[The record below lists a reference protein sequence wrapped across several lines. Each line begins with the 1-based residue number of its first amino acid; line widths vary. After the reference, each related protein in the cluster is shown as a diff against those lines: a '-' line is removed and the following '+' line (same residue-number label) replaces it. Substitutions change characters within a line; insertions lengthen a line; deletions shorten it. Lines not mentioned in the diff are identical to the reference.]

1 MRGKLK
7 KMDTQ
12 EERIAQ
18 IIADGDVDNEE
29 KQEKSTETIAKY
41 LHYLKENIEFP
52 CIVTGIED
60 FPWEEK
66 YVFGYGNKKEYEKL
80 KKENPSY
87 KDKFEILDF
96 IEDEDY
102 NDEQIFVSTKRLSD
116 QKEFILELDYL
127 KAVDKKSK
135 NYQLLDDY
143 SVWYVNY

>member
-1 MRGKLK
+1 
-7 KMDTQ
+7 MDIQ

-18 IIADGDVDNEE
+18 ILADGDVDNEE

-52 CIVTGIED
+52 CIVTGLED

-66 YVFGYGNKKEYEKL
+66 YAFGYGNKKEYEKL
-80 KKENPSY
+80 RKDNPSY
-87 KDKFEILDF
+87 RDKFEILDF

-102 NDEQIFVSTKRLSD
+102 DEQIFVKAKRLSD
-116 QKEFILELDYL
+116 QKEFILELDNL

>member
-1 MRGKLK
+1 
-7 KMDTQ
+7 MDIQ

-18 IIADGDVDNEE
+18 VLASGDIDNEE
-29 KQEKSTETIAKY
+29 KQEKSSETIAKY
-41 LHYLKENIEFP
+41 LHYLRKNIEFP
-52 CIVTGIED
+52 CIVTGLED

-66 YVFGYGNKKEYEKL
+66 YVFGYGNKREYEKL
-80 KKENPSY
+80 KKDNPSY

-102 NDEQIFVSTKRLSD
+102 NDEQIFVKAKRLSD

>member
-1 MRGKLK
+1 
-7 KMDTQ
+7 MDNQ
-12 EERIAQ
+12 EYRIAQ
-18 IIADGDVDNEE
+18 ILADGDVDNEE
-29 KQEKSTETIAKY
+29 MQEKSSETVVKY
-41 LHYLKENIEFP
+41 LYYLKKNIEFP
-52 CIVTGIED
+52 CIVTGLED

-66 YVFGYGNKKEYEKL
+66 YVFGPGNIKEYEKL
-80 KKENPSY
+80 KKDNPSY

-96 IEDEDY
+96 FEDEDY
-102 NDEQIFVSTKRLSD
+102 DEQILVNATRLSD

>member
-1 MRGKLK
+1 M
-7 KMDTQ
+7 MDSQ
-12 EERIAQ
+12 EDRIAQ
-18 IIADGDVDNEE
+18 ILADGDIDNEE
-29 KQEKSTETIAKY
+29 MQEKSPETIAKY

-80 KKENPSY
+80 KKDNPSY

-96 IEDEDY
+96 YEDEDY
-102 NDEQIFVSTKRLSD
+102 DEQIMVSVRRLSD
-116 QKEFILELDYL
+116 HKEFILGLDYL

>member
-1 MRGKLK
+1 
-7 KMDTQ
+7 MDSQ
-12 EERIAQ
+12 EDRIAQ
-18 IIADGDVDNEE
+18 ILADGDVDNEE
-29 KQEKSTETIAKY
+29 MQEKSPETIAKY
-41 LHYLKENIEFP
+41 LHNLKENIEFP

-80 KKENPSY
+80 KKDNPSY

-96 IEDEDY
+96 YEDEDY
-102 NDEQIFVSTKRLSD
+102 DEQIMVSVRRLSD
-116 QKEFILELDYL
+116 HKEFILGLDYL

>member
-1 MRGKLK
+1 
-7 KMDTQ
+7 MDSQ
-12 EERIAQ
+12 EDRIAQ
-18 IIADGDVDNEE
+18 ILADGDVDNEE
-29 KQEKSTETIAKY
+29 MQEKSPETIAKY
-41 LHYLKENIEFP
+41 LHNLKENIEFP

-80 KKENPSY
+80 KKDNQSY
-87 KDKFEILDF
+87 EDKFEILDF
-96 IEDEDY
+96 FEDEDY
-102 NDEQIFVSTKRLSD
+102 DEKIMVNVKRLSD

>member
-1 MRGKLK
+1 
-7 KMDTQ
+7 MDIQ

-18 IIADGDVDNEE
+18 ILADGDVDNEE
-29 KQEKSTETIAKY
+29 KQEKSPETIAKY
-41 LHYLKENIEFP
+41 LHYLRKNIEFP
-52 CIVTGIED
+52 CIVTGLED

-80 KKENPSY
+80 KKDNPSY

-96 IEDEDY
+96 IEDENY
-102 NDEQIFVSTKRLSD
+102 NDEQILVSAKRLSD
-116 QKEFILELDYL
+116 QKKFILELDYL

>member
-1 MRGKLK
+1 
-7 KMDTQ
+7 MDIQ

-18 IIADGDVDNEE
+18 ILADGDVDNEE
-29 KQEKSTETIAKY
+29 KQEKSSETIAKY
-41 LHYLKENIEFP
+41 LHYLKENIELP
-52 CIVTGIED
+52 CIVTGLED

-66 YVFGYGNKKEYEKL
+66 YVFGYGSKKEYEKL
-80 KKENPSY
+80 KKDNPSY

-102 NDEQIFVSTKRLSD
+102 DRQIMVKVKRLSD
-116 QKEFILELDYL
+116 QKEFILDLDYL

>member
-1 MRGKLK
+1 
-7 KMDTQ
+7 MDNQ
-12 EERIAQ
+12 DIRIAQ
-18 IIADGDVDNEE
+18 ILADGDVDNEE
-29 KQEKSTETIAKY
+29 MQEKSSETIAKY
-41 LHYLKENIEFP
+41 LHYLKKNIEFP
-52 CIVTGIED
+52 SIVIGIED

-80 KKENPSY
+80 KKNNPSY

-102 NDEQIFVSTKRLSD
+102 DEQIMVRVKRLSD

-143 SVWYVNY
+143 AVWYVNY

>member
-1 MRGKLK
+1 
-7 KMDTQ
+7 MDIQ

-18 IIADGDVDNEE
+18 ILASGDIDNEE
-29 KQEKSTETIAKY
+29 KQEKSSETIAKY
-41 LHYLKENIEFP
+41 LHYLRKNIEFP
-52 CIVTGIED
+52 CIVTGLED

-66 YVFGYGNKKEYEKL
+66 YVFGYGNKREYEKL
-80 KKENPSY
+80 KKDNPSY

-102 NDEQIFVSTKRLSD
+102 NDEQIFVKAKRLSD

>member
-1 MRGKLK
+1 
-7 KMDTQ
+7 MDTQ

-18 IIADGDVDNEE
+18 ILADGDVDNEE

>member
-1 MRGKLK
+1 
-7 KMDTQ
+7 MDTQ

-41 LHYLKENIEFP
+41 LHYLKENIELP

-96 IEDEDY
+96 IVDEDY
-102 NDEQIFVSTKRLSD
+102 SDEQIFVSAKRISD
-116 QKEFILELDYL
+116 QKEFILDLDYL
-127 KAVDKKSK
+127 NAVDKKSK

-143 SVWYVNY
+143 AVWYVNY

>member
-1 MRGKLK
+1 
-7 KMDTQ
+7 MDTQ

-18 IIADGDVDNEE
+18 ILSDGDVDNEE
-29 KQEKSTETIAKY
+29 KQEKSNGTIAKY

-87 KDKFEILDF
+87 KDRFEILDF

-102 NDEQIFVSTKRLSD
+102 NDDQIFVSTKRLSD

>member
-1 MRGKLK
+1 
-7 KMDTQ
+7 MDSQ
-12 EERIAQ
+12 EDRIAQ
-18 IIADGDVDNEE
+18 ILADGDVDNEE
-29 KQEKSTETIAKY
+29 MQEKSPETIAKY
-41 LHYLKENIEFP
+41 LHDLKENIEFP

-80 KKENPSY
+80 KKDNPSY

-96 IEDEDY
+96 YEDEDY
-102 NDEQIFVSTKRLSD
+102 DEQIMVRVRRLSD
-116 QKEFILELDYL
+116 HKEFILVLDYL

>member
-1 MRGKLK
+1 
-7 KMDTQ
+7 MDTQ
-12 EERIAQ
+12 EERIAL
-18 IIADGDVDNEE
+18 ILADGDVDNEE
-29 KQEKSTETIAKY
+29 KQEKSTGTIAKY
-41 LHYLKENIEFP
+41 LHYLKENIELP

-102 NDEQIFVSTKRLSD
+102 NDEQIFVSVKRLSD

>member
-1 MRGKLK
+1 MK
-7 KMDTQ
+7 TQ

-18 IIADGDVDNEE
+18 ILADGDVDNEE
-29 KQEKSTETIAKY
+29 KQEKSTETIQKY
-41 LHYLKENIEFP
+41 LNYLKENIEFP
-52 CIVTGIED
+52 CIVTGLED

-96 IEDEDY
+96 IKDEDY
-102 NDEQIFVSTKRLSD
+102 NDEQIFVRAKRLSD
-116 QKEFILELDYL
+116 QKEFMLELDYL
-127 KAVDKKSK
+127 KAVDNKSK
-135 NYQLLDDY
+135 NHQLLDDY

>member
-1 MRGKLK
+1 
-7 KMDTQ
+7 MDIQ

-18 IIADGDVDNEE
+18 ILADGDVDNEE
-29 KQEKSTETIAKY
+29 KQEKSSETVAKY

-52 CIVTGIED
+52 CIVTGLED

-66 YVFGYGNKKEYEKL
+66 YVFGYGSKKEYEKL
-80 KKENPSY
+80 KKDNPSY

-102 NDEQIFVSTKRLSD
+102 DRHIMVKVKRLSD
-116 QKEFILELDYL
+116 QKEFILDLDYL

>member
-1 MRGKLK
+1 
-7 KMDTQ
+7 MDTQ

-18 IIADGDVDNEE
+18 ILADGDVDNEE

-41 LHYLKENIEFP
+41 LHYLKENIELP

-102 NDEQIFVSTKRLSD
+102 NDEQIFVSVKRLSD

>member
-1 MRGKLK
+1 
-7 KMDTQ
+7 MDAQ

-18 IIADGDVDNEE
+18 ILADGDIDNEE

-41 LHYLKENIEFP
+41 LHYLKENIELP

-87 KDKFEILDF
+87 
-96 IEDEDY
+96 
-102 NDEQIFVSTKRLSD
+102 TKTTKVFLGT
-116 QKEFILELDYL
+116 
-127 KAVDKKSK
+127 
-135 NYQLLDDY
+135 
-143 SVWYVNY
+143 

>member
-1 MRGKLK
+1 
-7 KMDTQ
+7 MDTQ

-18 IIADGDVDNEE
+18 IVADGDVDNEE
-29 KQEKSTETIAKY
+29 KQEKSNGTVAKY
-41 LHYLKENIEFP
+41 LQYLKENIEFP

-96 IEDEDY
+96 IVDEDY
-102 NDEQIFVSTKRLSD
+102 SDEQIFVSVKRLSD
-116 QKEFILELDYL
+116 QKEFILDLDYL